1 MNGLSAKAPT
11 QIVTHVYGQKS
22 LEILGS
28 RLAGAEPC
36 DDELQE
42 TSYVEYVRSFYQQNQ
57 DEQVAISDSEK
68 DLRNRNII

>member
-1 MNGLSAKAPT
+1 MNGLSANAPT

-28 RLAGAEPC
+28 RLAGGEPF

-42 TSYVEYVRSFYQQNQ
+42 TSYVGYESSFN
-57 DEQVAISDSEK
+57 
-68 DLRNRNII
+68 